1 MGDLGR
7 TGEKQT
13 KLKEKNSMT
22 VTIEMQDA
30 AKQEQEERKIFRH
43 VFGTQDGKNVLT
55 WILNESRYFSQDNK
69 DIDPLLMALCNR
81 LLGKIGIINP
91 LNLFE
96 DTAAR
101 IDNANDRDL
110 EQIINNKEEG
120 GNL

>member
-1 MGDLGR
+1 V
-7 TGEKQT
+7 
-13 KLKEKNSMT
+13 N

-30 AKQEQEERKIFRH
+30 AKQEQEERKIFRR

-55 WILNESRYFSQDNK
+55 WILNECRYFSQDSK
-69 DIDPLLMALCNR
+69 DVDPLLMALCNR

-96 DTAAR
+96 DVEAR
-101 IDNANDRDL
+101 VNNANDRDL